1 MYADGDPII
10 VTQRPP
16 VNTYPSRR
24 YPEPCTLYPSRFER
38 GQVKQDLNYCQR
50 CGNALAE
57 KTIEGRLRRHC
68 ASCGFIAYLDPKLA
82 AVVLVQMEGRL
93 VLVKRGVEP
102 ALGQWAFPSG
112 FVDRGEAVEDAAV
125 REVKEETGIEVRL
138 TGFLGLY
145 SSTGSP
151 VVMAAYSAEA
161 VGGKLQAGHDAA
173 EAALFYPDD
182 LPPLPFPHDERI
194 LKSWRASASS

>member
-1 MYADGDPII
+1 M
-10 VTQRPP
+10 
-16 VNTYPSRR
+16 
-24 YPEPCTLYPSRFER
+24 
-38 GQVKQDLNYCQR
+38 KQNLNYCQR
-50 CGNALAE
+50 CGHPLTD
-57 KTIEGRLRRHC
+57 KTIEGKQRRYC
-68 ASCGFIAYLDPKLA
+68 PSCGFIAYLDPKLA
-82 AVVLVQMEGRL
+82 AVILVQMEGSL

-151 VVMAAYSAEA
+151 VVLAAYSAEA

-173 EAALFYPDD
+173 EAALFHPDK
-182 LPPLPFPHDERI
+182 LPSLPFPHDKQI